1 VRPIKPTAET
11 AVGAGVAV
19 EARNGLDPSSSADI
33 QITGGSPTPEEVAAV
48 TAVLQASLAELAA
61 EQELLDE
68 NGPSAWQRSQR
79 QLRISLQ
86 PGRGAWR
93 SFSG

>member
-1 VRPIKPTAET
+1 MTDAP
-11 AVGAGVAV
+11 
-19 EARNGLDPSSSADI
+19 DI
-33 QITGGSPTPEEVAAV
+33 RITGGSPTPEEVAAV

-61 EQELLDE
+61 EQELLDA

-79 QLRISLQ
+79 QLRTPMN

-93 SFSG
+93 GFSG

>member
-1 VRPIKPTAET
+1 MPDAP
-11 AVGAGVAV
+11 
-19 EARNGLDPSSSADI
+19 DI

-61 EQELLDE
+61 QQELLD
-68 NGPSAWQRSQR
+68 GDGVSAWQRSQR
-79 QLRISLQ
+79 QLRGPLHNA
-86 PGRGAWR
+86 RGAWR

>member
-1 VRPIKPTAET
+1 V
-11 AVGAGVAV
+11 
-19 EARNGLDPSSSADI
+19 SSSEQSAPDI
-33 QITGGSPTPEEVAAV
+33 QIIGGSPTPEEVAAV

-61 EQELLDE
+61 EQELLDAS
-68 NGPSAWQRSQR
+68 GPSAWQRSQR
-79 QLRISLQ
+79 QLRVALQ

>member
-1 VRPIKPTAET
+1 MSDAF
-11 AVGAGVAV
+11 
-19 EARNGLDPSSSADI
+19 NI

-61 EQELLDE
+61 EQALLDTTAM
-68 NGPSAWQRSQR
+68 SAWQRSQR
-79 QLRISLQ
+79 QLRVPLHNA
-86 PGRGAWR
+86 RGAWR

>member
-1 VRPIKPTAET
+1 MGDSI
-11 AVGAGVAV
+11 
-19 EARNGLDPSSSADI
+19 DI

-79 QLRISLQ
+79 QLRVPLH